1 MGDVKG
7 LPVGLSFVGR
17 AWEDARVLALGHGFE
32 QAAGV
37 VRSAFPRASVEGDP
51 AVAPLLAPFRQTR

>member
-1 MGDVKG
+1 
-7 LPVGLSFVGR
+7 
-17 AWEDARVLALGHGFE
+17 
-32 QAAGV
+32 